1 MPDSENRMDR
11 PWHCWS
17 WQLVCGWHA
26 AASCP
31 SEAAQRS
38 WQIHPRLQL
47 EHPPP
52 EVVITLSHWHIL
64 TTTHLDKDVFAPGL
78 IHVTQCLPPSK
89 DNHCQMLDFKHLI
102 YGFIMYACILIKNK
116 PENQDEDA
124 LGDIL
129 NNLENNSRK
138 GNRVSFRSGN
148 SNVLQE
154 MEAHL
159 KI

>member
-1 MPDSENRMDR
+1 MTLLIMTAGVWMTCCCQLPFRSCSEKLADS
-11 PWHCWS
+11 PPITVGTPSTWS
-17 WQLVCGWHA
+17 
-26 AASCP
+26 ST
-31 SEAAQRS
+31 
-38 WQIHPRLQL
+38 
-47 EHPPP
+47 
-52 EVVITLSHWHIL
+52 TLSHWHIF

-78 IHVTQCLPPSK
+78 IHVTQWLPPSK
-89 DNHCQMLDFKHLI
+89 DNRCQMLDFKYLI
-102 YGFIMYACILIKNK
+102 YGFIIYASILIKNK

-129 NNLENNSRK
+129 NNLENIPRNV
-138 GNRVSFRSGN
+138 NRISFRSGN